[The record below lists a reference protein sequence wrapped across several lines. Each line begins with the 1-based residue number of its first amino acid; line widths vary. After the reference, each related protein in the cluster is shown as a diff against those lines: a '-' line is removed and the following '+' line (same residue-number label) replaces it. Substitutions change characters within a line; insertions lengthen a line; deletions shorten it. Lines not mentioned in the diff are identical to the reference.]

1 MVNHIIYN
9 NCDCDASNGGTT
21 KGCDVCKIT
30 KFFNGK
36 YWFEI

>member
-9 NCDCDASNGGTT
+9 NCDCDASNGGDK
-21 KGCDVCKIT
+21 KGCDECKIT

>member
-1 MVNHIIYN
+1 MTKNIYFN
-9 NCDCDASNGGTT
+9 MCECDASNGGDK
-21 KGCDVCKIT
+21 KGCDICKIT